1 MKRFYDCREKTYD
14 SFLAIQLWGE
24 IFMVFPSQIPATI
37 VRDINGNSKR
47 DMGKRIVS
55 S

>member
-24 IFMVFPSQIPATI
+24 IFTVFPSQIPGTI

-47 DMGKRIVS
+47 DKGKRIVS